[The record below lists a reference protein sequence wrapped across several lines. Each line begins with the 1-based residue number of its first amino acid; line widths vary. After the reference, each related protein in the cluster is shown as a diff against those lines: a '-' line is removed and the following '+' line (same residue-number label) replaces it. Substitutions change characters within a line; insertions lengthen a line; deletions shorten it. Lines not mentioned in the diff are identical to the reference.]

1 MSCKRFTNFFD
12 KAFYLERL
20 EYQKIKEKDEEI
32 RSQKI
37 AKAEELIQQLKPGP
51 KILQSASMQ
60 SEVLKVC
67 AAQREL
73 NEEIDKT
80 LRKNKISEACHYERQ
95 IMPFIEE
102 EQIRM
107 ADRQKRNNQ
116 YKAELLYTINE
127 NSVRRGEQSKQLL
140 REQQVAR
147 DEMDQEIKAQI
158 ERERAL
164 QDKKRETLRRNAVE
178 AMKMVEQ
185 RRLSKLE

>member
-12 KAFYLERL
+12 KAVYLERL

-32 RSQKI
+32 RRQKI

-51 KILQSASMQ
+51 KTLQSASMQ

-127 NSVRRGEQSKQLL
+127 NSVRRGEQSKQLV